1 MKIKFGDSDLH
12 GSTLSAKKSEILS
25 FLAVKVNP

>member
-25 FLAVKVNP
+25 FYGSQG